1 MDKGANTSKLVR
13 PGDTTKNEALPVP
26 SMQFRRRAWL
36 AFQRAL
42 DPLGPAKP
50 LPTKRSR

>member
-1 MDKGANTSKLVR
+1 MEKGKNTSKLVR
-13 PGDTTKNEALPVP
+13 PGDTKHDELPLA

-42 DPLGPAKP
+42 DPLGPPKP
-50 LPTKRSR
+50 LPTQRRR